1 MEGSG
6 MTSYKGLTVGQR
18 ASSTRVF
25 TADEIAAYT
34 ALTGDS
40 SFDAGCVPGPM
51 LGGMISDLLGTK
63 VPGRGTMW
71 LKQRYSF
78 QKPAHI
84 GEAITA
90 SVEIVRIRAD
100 KDLVNLDI
108 TCVDSLGQV
117 VCTGETLV
125 LVADLESARN

>member
-1 MEGSG
+1 MEGG
-6 MTSYKGLTVGQR
+6 VMTTYKGLTVGQR
-18 ASSTRVF
+18 ASSTRIF
-25 TADEIAAYT
+25 FADEVAAYT
-34 ALTGDS
+34 TLTGDS
-40 SFDAGCVPGPM
+40 SFDAGCVPAPM

-78 QKPAHI
+78 ERPAHVDD
-84 GEAITA
+84 AITA

-108 TCVDSLGQV
+108 TCMDSSGQV
-117 VCTGETLV
+117 VCRGETLV
-125 LVADLESARN
+125 LVADLESARD

>member
-1 MEGSG
+1 

-25 TADEIAAYT
+25 SADEIAAYT

-40 SFDAGCVPGPM
+40 SFDEGCVPGPM

-63 VPGRGTMW
+63 LPGRGTMW

-78 QKPAHI
+78 QQPAHI